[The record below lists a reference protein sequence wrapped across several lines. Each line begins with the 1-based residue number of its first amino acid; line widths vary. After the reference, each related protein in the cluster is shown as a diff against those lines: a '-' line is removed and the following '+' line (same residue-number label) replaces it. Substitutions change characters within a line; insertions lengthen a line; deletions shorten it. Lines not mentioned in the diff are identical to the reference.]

1 MVLRRDPRSKK
12 FHFLSREMVANAL
25 DRLGFELV
33 RCVEARDLD
42 FVAKKVRPSFV
53 RLAAPAR
60 SEGLHPEYAWLQERL
75 AASENDREARFTV
88 IHAQAL
94 EIARMEGLRADVA
107 HLAGQLEVS
116 ERNRAERLAVIHRQ
130 ADELARIGGLEAD
143 IEHLKGRLVEAE
155 PLLAAREAVIERQA
169 AELAALRTEDPYD
182 IAYRWGWSTPHLRD
196 LVRACY
202 KGPDNEDNA
211 RRYAASEEFLEA
223 ARLLADLGLGPVAGR
238 RILDVGCGN
247 GIACHALARAGY
259 SVDGID
265 ASRGAIAGLKAAAA
279 IRCLDGAPFQVV
291 LGHAGRLPFRDEAF
305 DGLWMREVA
314 HHFADLPALLME
326 ARRVLKPDGLLC
338 CLREVV
344 IWNEGQRAHFF
355 AHHPFHHIT
364 RDEGCYYLEEYLA
377 AFGGAGFEVARIL
390 DPVES
395 IVNTY
400 PEPCPPG
407 SVFDARR
414 ASDRAEGYDLFSFF
428 LRKRR

>member
-1 MVLRRDPRSKK
+1 MTALNQG
-12 FHFLSREMVANAL
+12 SRI
-25 DRLGFELV
+25 
-33 RCVEARDLD
+33 
-42 FVAKKVRPSFV
+42 
-53 RLAAPAR
+53 
-60 SEGLHPEYAWLQERL
+60 Q
-75 AASENDREARFTV
+75 
-88 IHAQAL
+88 
-94 EIARMEGLRADVA
+94 
-107 HLAGQLEVS
+107 
-116 ERNRAERLAVIHRQ
+116 
-130 ADELARIGGLEAD
+130 GG
-143 IEHLKGRLVEAE
+143 G
-155 PLLAAREAVIERQA
+155 
-169 AELAALRTEDPYD
+169 EDPYD
-182 IAYRWGWSTPHLRD
+182 IAYQWGWSTPHLRD

-265 ASRGAIAGLKAAAA
+265 ASRGAIAGLSAAAA
-279 IRCLDGAPFQVV
+279 IRGLDGAPFQVV

-326 ARRVLKPDGLLC
+326 AGRVLKSEGLLC